1 MPKAL
6 VMDKFIAL
14 IAASIEPS
22 NMIRSAT
29 IHHAFKKRIG
39 AMRMF
44 ASTLAAAAVFVLAA
58 LPLNAQQTAPGC
70 CVDQWNPGWM
80 HRDQWRSNHMGP
92 GQRQRMMRH
101 WTFMNEGVPAIYR
114 GAQSTVP
121 ASSETVVEGRTLYE
135 ANCTVCHGR
144 TGMGDGEA
152 AQSLSPSPALL
163 SYMVNMP
170 MAVDE
175 YLIWSVSDGGM
186 AFGSDMPA
194 FKDTLTQAEIW
205 KIIAFMRAGF
215 PQPTQTK

>member
-1 MPKAL
+1 
-6 VMDKFIAL
+6 
-14 IAASIEPS
+14 
-22 NMIRSAT
+22 
-29 IHHAFKKRIG
+29 
-39 AMRMF
+39 
-44 ASTLAAAAVFVLAA
+44 
-58 LPLNAQQTAPGC
+58 
-70 CVDQWNPGWM
+70 
-80 HRDQWRSNHMGP
+80 
-92 GQRQRMMRH
+92 
-101 WTFMNEGVPAIYR
+101 
-114 GAQSTVP
+114 
-121 ASSETVVEGRTLYE
+121 
-135 ANCTVCHGR
+135 
-144 TGMGDGEA
+144 MGDGEA